1 MTGDKYEKPDFF
13 EENPLDP
20 IKAVTGSDP
29 KTDRV
34 YSKKNIAETKRK
46 AGFYLS
52 IDILERFNRK
62 FHELKLEG
70 VSIENK
76 SALIELALSFA
87 LDDMDKGSKS
97 RLLKQI

>member
-1 MTGDKYEKPDFF
+1 MVIDKHSKPDFF
-13 EENPLDP
+13 EENPVDP
-20 IKAVTGSDP
+20 IKTATGSDS
-29 KTDRV
+29 KTGV
-34 YSKKNIAETKRK
+34 AELKKNTADTKRK

-70 VSIENK
+70 ASIDNK

-87 LDDMDKGSKS
+87 LDDMDKGIKS
-97 RLLKQI
+97 RLLKQL

>member
-1 MTGDKYEKPDFF
+1 MIRDRQTKPDFF
-13 EENPLDP
+13 EENPVDP

-29 KTDRV
+29 KTGAV
-34 YSKKNIAETKRK
+34 ALKKNIADTKRK

-62 FHELKLEG
+62 FYELKLAG

-76 SALIELALSFA
+76 SALMALALSFA
-87 LDDMDKGSKS
+87 LDDMDKGGKS
-97 RLLKQI
+97 RLLKQL